1 MSQPLVLVC
10 AGGTG
15 GHLFPA
21 EALSV
26 ALAARGCLVDLVTD
40 ERAEKYGRAFP
51 ARATH
56 IVAAA
61 TVTSKSP
68 LALLK
73 TGLTLGRGYLHA
85 RKVIRVLKPKAVV
98 GFGGYPTLPPL
109 FAASQLGV
117 PTILHDQNAVMGR
130 ANRQLSARA
139 TAIATSFP
147 GVLDKAPAL
156 ARKATFTGN
165 PVRPMVITAAALPYD
180 PPVAGGPFRLCV
192 FGGSQGA
199 RVMSEI
205 VPQALEQLAPAA
217 RARLLVVQQA
227 RGEDEASVK
236 ATYQRLGVDAE
247 VAPFFVD
254 LPGWLARSHL
264 VIARSGAS
272 TVAELA
278 VIGRPSILVPL
289 PHALDQDQLMNAATL
304 ASAMAATVVK
314 QADFTPDW
322 LAGELTRLLADPTP
336 LISAAAAAKAQGH
349 ADAADR
355 LADLVLKTAGIAP
368 AGPVP

>member
-1 MSQPLVLVC
+1 PPVL
-10 AGGTG
+10 A
-15 GHLFPA
+15 
-21 EALSV
+21 
-26 ALAARGCLVDLVTD
+26 
-40 ERAEKYGRAFP
+40 
-51 ARATH
+51 
-56 IVAAA
+56 AAA
-61 TVTSKSP
+61 TP
-68 LALLK
+68 
-73 TGLTLGRGYLHA
+73 
-85 RKVIRVLKPKAVV
+85 
-98 GFGGYPTLPPL
+98 YP
-109 FAASQLGV
+109 
-117 PTILHDQNAVMGR
+117 
-130 ANRQLSARA
+130 
-139 TAIATSFP
+139 AIAE
-147 GVLDKAPAL
+147 
-156 ARKATFTGN
+156 
-165 PVRPMVITAAALPYD
+165 
-180 PPVAGGPFRLCV
+180 GGRLQLVV

-336 LISAAAAAKAQGH
+336 LILAAAAAKAQGH

>member
-1 MSQPLVLVC
+1 MASPLVMVC

-21 EALSV
+21 EALAV
-26 ALAARGCLVDLVTD
+26 ALATRGAIVDLVTD

-56 IVAAA
+56 IVHSA
-61 TVTSKSP
+61 TMTSKNP
-68 LALLK
+68 IAVARTL
-73 TGLTLGRGYLHA
+73 LTLGRGYMSA
-85 RKVIRVLKPKAVV
+85 RKIMRILKPKAVV

-109 FAASQLGV
+109 HAAIALGI
-117 PTILHDQNAVMGR
+117 PTTIHDQNAVMGR
-130 ANRQLSARA
+130 ANRQLAPKV

-147 GVLDKAPAL
+147 GVLDSDPSLRA
-156 ARKATFTGN
+156 KATFTGN
-165 PVRPMVITAAALPYD
+165 PVRPMVIEAARLPYD
-180 PPVAGGPFRLCV
+180 PPSADRPFHLCV

-205 VPQALEQLAPAA
+205 VPAAMERLDAAL
-217 RARLLVVQQA
+217 RTRVVITQQA
-227 RGEDEASVK
+227 RDEDRDRVAQ
-236 ATYQRLGVDAE
+236 TYSRLGMTTD

-254 LPGWLARSHL
+254 LPDRIAGAHL

-289 PHALDQDQLMNAATL
+289 PHALDNDQLMNAATL

-314 QADFTPDW
+314 QSDFTPDW
-322 LAGELTRLLADPTP
+322 LAGELTRTLANPAV
-336 LISAAAAAKAQGH
+336 LVQAAAAAKAQGH
-349 ADAADR
+349 VDAADR
-355 LADLVLKTAGIAP
+355 LADLVMSTIRT
-368 AGPVP
+368 